1 MYKGM
6 GNVRKRNT
14 NRVKML
20 RSKERIY
27 NLRGI
32 RSSDMRLFV
41 ASVKREGGVWKMANK
56 ENVAAWMSKKVVN
69 SMIKNYENE
78 KLPKCCFFLHQPK
91 YPRKK
96 LEQSGEQ

>member
-1 MYKGM
+1 
-6 GNVRKRNT
+6 
-14 NRVKML
+14 
-20 RSKERIY
+20 
-27 NLRGI
+27 
-32 RSSDMRLFV
+32 
-41 ASVKREGGVWKMANK
+41 MANK